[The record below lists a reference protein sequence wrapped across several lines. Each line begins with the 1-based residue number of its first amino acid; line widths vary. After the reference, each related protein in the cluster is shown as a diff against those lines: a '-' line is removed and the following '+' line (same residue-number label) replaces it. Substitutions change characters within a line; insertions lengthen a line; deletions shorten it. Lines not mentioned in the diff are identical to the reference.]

1 MGNKTIIW
9 LTIAIYVI
17 FIFAVGLFNSK
28 KSKSITEF
36 TVGGRNAGAWLSAFS
51 YGTAYFSAVMFI
63 GYAGGTGWKY
73 GIWGILPGIGN
84 AVFGALLAWL
94 VLANRTREVTRRLEI
109 KSMPQLFEKRF
120 GSEKM
125 KTFSTAV
132 IFIFL
137 VPYSASVYKGLTS
150 VCSVLLDIDE
160 QVCMIVIA
168 IAAAV
173 IVVLGGYGATLKAD
187 VIQGAVM
194 LVGVVLLIIAVMK
207 SDIVGGFSMGL
218 SRISEKTKELSL
230 DASGYVGLISTVLMT
245 SFGTWGLPQM
255 VHKYYGIKD
264 EREVKRGTV
273 ISTLFCLVVAGGGY
287 FIGSLSRLF
296 FTDLSEIPGSGS
308 GKTDYLVPNMLEM
321 SNISQVL
328 IGIILVLLIAA
339 SVSTLASVTITA
351 SSTLT
356 MDFIKAKLMKN
367 MDEIKTA
374 KITKLMCLVFVV
386 VSYFIANSNT
396 PILDMMSYSWGIISG
411 SFLAPYAISLYWK
424 KLNKAGAWAGMI
436 SGFVTALPPV
446 ICKLFLPEVAL
457 GTFGAIKDLGPHFAC
472 AAMIISGLMCLI
484 ISALTNKEN
493 ETNEKFY
500 DKKAV

>member
-1 MGNKTIIW
+1 MGNKGVIW
-9 LTIAIYVI
+9 LTIAVYVV
-17 FIFAVGLFNSK
+17 FILAVGLFNSK

-73 GIWGILPGIGN
+73 GLWGILPGIGN
-84 AVFGALLAWL
+84 AIFGALLAWL

-109 KSMPQLFEKRF
+109 KSMPQLFQRRF

-125 KTFSTAV
+125 RTFSTAV

-150 VCSVLLDIDE
+150 VCSVLLGIDE

-168 IAAAV
+168 VAAAL

-187 VIQGAVM
+187 IIQGSVM
-194 LVGVVLLIIAVMK
+194 LVGVILLIIAVMR
-207 SDIVGGFSMGL
+207 SDIVGGFSTGI
-218 SRISEKTKELSL
+218 SRIAEKTNELGL
-230 DASGYVGLISTVLMT
+230 DASGYLGLISTVLMT

-287 FIGSLSRLF
+287 FIGSLARLF
-296 FTDLSEIPGSGS
+296 FSDLSEIPGAGS

-328 IGIILVLLIAA
+328 IGVILVLLIAA

-351 SSTLT
+351 ASTLT
-356 MDFIKAKLMKN
+356 MDFIKPKLMKN

-374 KITKLMCLVFVV
+374 KVSKLMCLIFVV
-386 VSYFIANSNT
+386 MSYFIANSNT

-411 SFLAPYAISLYWK
+411 SFLAPYAISLYYK
-424 KLNKAGAWAGMI
+424 KLNKAGAWAGMLC
-436 SGFVTALPPV
+436 GFFMALPPV
-446 ICKLFLPEVAL
+446 VCKLIFPEAAL
-457 GTFGAIKDLGPHFAC
+457 GSFGAIKDMGPHFAC
-472 AAMIISGLMCLI
+472 AAMIVSAIMCI
-484 ISALTNKEN
+484 VVSAVTNKKG
-493 ETNEKFY
+493 ETNEEFY
-500 DKKAV
+500 SKKAV